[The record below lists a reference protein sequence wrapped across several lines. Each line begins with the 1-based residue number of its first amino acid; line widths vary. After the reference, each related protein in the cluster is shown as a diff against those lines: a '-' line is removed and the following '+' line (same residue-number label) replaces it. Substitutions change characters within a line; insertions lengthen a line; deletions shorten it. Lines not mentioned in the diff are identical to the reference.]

1 MRKIHRILRL
11 FFEAGLSIRA
21 IARSIQA
28 SPSTVGDYIRR
39 AEVAGLSWPLPDK
52 LDECALE
59 ARLFP
64 GATVPVRVERAI
76 PDWAQVHTE
85 RRAKNVTLALLW
97 QEYKAEHPEGL
108 QYSQFCERYR
118 AWRQRLDV
126 VMPPDPPRRREAVR
140 RLRRDTPCLS
150 STPPRASNAKRKS
163 SSPCSGRRA
172 TPLPKRPGPR
182 RSRAGAPRTGGR

>member
-1 MRKIHRILRL
+1 MAFRRLSIRKIHRVLRL
-11 FFEAGLSIRA
+11 FFEARLSIRA

-39 AEVAGLSWPLPDK
+39 AEVAGLSWPLPEA

-64 GATVPVRVERAI
+64 GAGARVRVERAS
-76 PDWAQVHTE
+76 PDWAQVHAE
-85 RRAKNVTLALLW
+85 RRGKNVTLALLW

-118 AWRQRLDV
+118 AWR
-126 VMPPDPPRRREAVR
+126 A
-140 RLRRDTPCLS
+140 S
-150 STPPRASNAKRKS
+150 ASTS
-163 SSPCSGRRA
+163 
-172 TPLPKRPGPR
+172 
-182 RSRAGAPRTGGR
+182 

>member
-1 MRKIHRILRL
+1 MRKIHRVLRL

-64 GATVPVRVERAI
+64 DAGGAVRVERAI
-76 PDWAQVHTE
+76 PDWAQVHAE
-85 RRAKNVTLALLW
+85 RRAKNVTQKW
-97 QEYKAEHPEGL
+97 T
-108 QYSQFCERYR
+108 
-118 AWRQRLDV
+118 
-126 VMPPDPPRRREAVR
+126 PRIGQ
-140 RLRRDTPCLS
+140 CG
-150 STPPRASNAKRKS
+150 K
-163 SSPCSGRRA
+163 
-172 TPLPKRPGPR
+172 
-182 RSRAGAPRTGGR
+182 